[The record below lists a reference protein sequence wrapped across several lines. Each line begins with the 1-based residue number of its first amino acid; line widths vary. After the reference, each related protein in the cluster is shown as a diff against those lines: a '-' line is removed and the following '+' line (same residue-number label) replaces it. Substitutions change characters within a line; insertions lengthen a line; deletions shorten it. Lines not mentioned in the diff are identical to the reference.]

1 MKKTFEISYKLR
13 YYETD
18 EWGTECLKTATKK
31 QALNNFAK
39 ARKIRTKKF
48 KSFKDWTW
56 EEGVWLAQFK
66 NIKQVEVMQCPHCGG
81 TGIIQWR

>member
-31 QALNNFAK
+31 QALIILRRHEKFGLKNSK
-39 ARKIRTKKF
+39 VLKIGRGRR
-48 KSFKDWTW
+48 
-56 EEGVWLAQFK
+56 E
-66 NIKQVEVMQCPHCGG
+66 CGWHSSK
-81 TGIIQWR
+81 I